1 MLPLVACELCPAAY
15 VIHGAAPGDTAVL
28 CKADSTERGIAS
40 TGRTGPVAIVRE
52 RTSSAA
58 LHGYCLGNLEEYAGE
73 VIDLGPLASDE
84 QVRARLVAD
93 DLRAHGVRRTYRNCP
108 SWRAEVHNRSA
119 TKLADQPGEDGRVH
133 EMPRGLAA

>member
-1 MLPLVACELCPAAY
+1 MLRGVSCERCPAADLI
-15 VIHGAAPGDTAVL
+15 VGAAPGERAVL
-28 CKADSTERGIAS
+28 CRADSTERGIAT
-40 TGRTGPVAIVRE
+40 TGRTGPIAIVRE

-58 LHGYCLGNLEEYAGE
+58 LHGYCLGDLEEYAGE
-73 VIDLGPLASDE
+73 VIDLGPLASEE
-84 QVRARLVAD
+84 QVRARLVAE

-108 SWRAEVHNRSA
+108 SWRAEVHNRLA